1 MARRAA
7 QGGVSPEPE
16 SRHTPPESFPAERTK
31 ETDRYGLVLVL
42 TLLAL
47 LTSAITSLGTWSQLL
62 ALVPQAAALL
72 LALYTSGTSRRLLR
86 LTVFAFLGLTAL
98 LSIAIAVT
106 ASAQVIRTGYAAIM
120 GGLVFTALLAIGRR
134 LARQQ
139 RVTMQTVF
147 GALCIYLFVG
157 TLFAV
162 TYGALAA
169 VGAQPFFVQQPNP
182 TGVDFLYFS
191 FVTMTTVGYGD
202 FTAAQDLGRMLAVTQ
217 ALIGQIYLVTVVAI
231 LVGNIGRER
240 REIRRR

>member
-147 GALCIYLFVG
+147 GALYVIGYTRAILWDNYARRVG
-157 TLFAV
+157 YFELSRDI
-162 TYGALAA
+162 GALRELDRYIARVGLYYDIAA
-169 VGAQPFFVQQPNP
+169 FHDDDADVAQ
-182 TGVDFLYFS
+182 
-191 FVTMTTVGYGD
+191 
-202 FTAAQDLGRMLAVTQ
+202 AVHD
-217 ALIGQIYLVTVVAI
+217 G
-231 LVGNIGRER
+231 
-240 REIRRR
+240 